1 MRCCAARAIQREA
14 SPAVGRAKKLSTHRS
29 RTSVENDK
37 SRAREGDRVTPL
49 RLPDPPLAD
58 ERVLLRPWQV
68 ADLAVIELASRDPA
82 ITVGVSGLVWRHLRG
97 SLGYWVTG
105 AQRRGG
111 LASAAVG
118 LLVPWTFGALGLVRV
133 EAVVDVD
140 NQASQRVL
148 ERNGF
153 RPEGVL
159 RSYYEMHGAW
169 RDMVMFARLADSPPR
184 RRAGDRGVQAGDLA
198 GHWDADQHVAGLADQ
213 PVQAGALAADHHAD
227 GLVGQ
232 V

>member
-14 SPAVGRAKKLSTHRS
+14 SPAVGRAKKPSTHRS

-68 ADLAVIELASRDPA
+68 ADLAVIELASRDPGISMA
-82 ITVGVSGLVWRHLRG
+82 IADPRTGQALGYVGVSGLVWRHLRG

-184 RRAGDRGVQAGDLA
+184 RRARRG
-198 GHWDADQHVAGLADQ
+198 
-213 PVQAGALAADHHAD
+213 
-227 GLVGQ
+227 
-232 V
+232 

>member
-82 ITVGVSGLVWRHLRG
+82 ITVGTSVPTP
-97 SLGYWVTG
+97 Y
-105 AQRRGG
+105 
-111 LASAAVG
+111 SAAVG

-184 RRAGDRGVQAGDLA
+184 RRARRG
-198 GHWDADQHVAGLADQ
+198 
-213 PVQAGALAADHHAD
+213 
-227 GLVGQ
+227 
-232 V
+232 